1 MEKSKKVKVKPT
13 KKVQEKTAKAVK
25 TETKLTAKAAVKHA
39 AKIKE
44 KIKPAAPVKHKAA
57 PKKKEITTIS
67 VKAPE
72 TLETVIPA
80 LPLEQPAPKVIHKKE
95 VVKEKVIK
103 EEAAKKELKREEIRR
118 VAAKPEIVKEV
129 KKEIPEVKVTA
140 VPEPVLKDLELV
152 FPISVKDLSIRLQEK
167 PSVIIKNLMDMGVM
181 AGINQVL
188 NQEVVDK
195 VCEKYGFKTKEAP
208 GEEETALAIHK
219 REDALELL
227 KPRSP
232 IVTIMGHVDHGKTSI
247 LDAIRKSKVAES
259 EHGGITQ
266 HIGAY
271 KVVLP
276 RGEITFLDTPG
287 HEVFTAMRARGAQVT
302 DIVILVVAADDGVMP
317 QTQEAIDHARAAGV
331 SIIVAINKIDKPQA
345 DIDRVKKQLS
355 SLDLTAEDWGGKII
369 TVPVSAKTGQG
380 IDTLLEMILLE
391 ADMLE
396 LKANP
401 NRLAKGVVLESKMV
415 RNKGSVATLLIQ
427 NGKLHL
433 NENIIV
439 GNYYGK
445 IKAMFNDRVQPITE
459 ANPSDPV
466 EVLGIAGIPKA
477 GEQFFVIEDEKTA
490 KELALKRME
499 KEKQKQ
505 MLPVKRLGLEDLY
518 IQIKEGKLK
527 ELHLVIKADAQ
538 GSVGA
543 IKESLGKINSPEV
556 KLNIIHDGVGNINSS
571 DVILAVASE
580 ALILGFN
587 VIPDEPAKLLIEK
600 EGQEVRTYNVIYE
613 LVNDIKAALEGMLE
627 PRLKKIFLGK
637 AEIRKVFQLS
647 TAGVVAG
654 CFVTK
659 GKISRGVAID
669 LVRNG
674 AVVFEGELSS
684 LKRFK
689 DDVREVEEGF
699 ECGMTIKGFN
709 DIMEGDVIEAYQI
722 QKIARTLE

>member
-1 MEKSKKVKVKPT
+1 
-13 KKVQEKTAKAVK
+13 
-25 TETKLTAKAAVKHA
+25 
-39 AKIKE
+39 
-44 KIKPAAPVKHKAA
+44 
-57 PKKKEITTIS
+57 
-67 VKAPE
+67 
-72 TLETVIPA
+72 
-80 LPLEQPAPKVIHKKE
+80 
-95 VVKEKVIK
+95 
-103 EEAAKKELKREEIRR
+103 
-118 VAAKPEIVKEV
+118 
-129 KKEIPEVKVTA
+129 
-140 VPEPVLKDLELV
+140 
-152 FPISVKDLSIRLQEK
+152 
-167 PSVIIKNLMDMGVM
+167 
-181 AGINQVL
+181 
-188 NQEVVDK
+188 
-195 VCEKYGFKTKEAP
+195 
-208 GEEETALAIHK
+208 
-219 REDALELL
+219 
-227 KPRSP
+227 
-232 IVTIMGHVDHGKTSI
+232 
-247 LDAIRKSKVAES
+247 
-259 EHGGITQ
+259 
-266 HIGAY
+266 
-271 KVVLP
+271 
-276 RGEITFLDTPG
+276 
-287 HEVFTAMRARGAQVT
+287 
-302 DIVILVVAADDGVMP
+302 
-317 QTQEAIDHARAAGV
+317 
-331 SIIVAINKIDKPQA
+331 
-345 DIDRVKKQLS
+345 
-355 SLDLTAEDWGGKII
+355 
-369 TVPVSAKTGQG
+369 
-380 IDTLLEMILLE
+380 
-391 ADMLE
+391 MLE